1 MAWNEPGGSGKDKD
15 PWGGD
20 NRSGNQGPPD
30 LDEVVKKMQE
40 KFGSLFGG
48 GKSGK
53 SQGGSTGGGGGFSS
67 VSIGLI
73 LVVVAVIW
81 GLMGFYTVDEGKRAV
96 VLQFGKYQ
104 KTTMPGLQWIAP
116 LIQSYDM
123 VDIENV
129 RDARIGYRTETTSGR
144 RAASIEQE
152 SLMLTQDENII
163 DIHLAVQYKIKS
175 ASDYVF
181 KVVDP
186 DDTLRQA
193 TESALREIVGK
204 RDMDFVLT
212 EGRAEIAAHIR
223 ELTQNILDRYESGL
237 LVTSVNMQDAQPPEP
252 VQAAFDDAVKARE
265 DEERLKNEAEAY
277 ANDIIP
283 RARGKAARAEED
295 SLAYKEQVIAEAKGE
310 TSRFLQIL
318 GEYKKAPEVTRKRL
332 YIDAVESVM
341 MNTSK
346 IVIDVEG
353 GNNLMYLPLDKMMQG
368 AGAAAR
374 EIFNSSGMSES
385 TSPSRSSVQPP
396 SRIDTRSTGRGVR

>member
-15 PWGGD
+15 PWGGGG
-20 NRSGNQGPPD
+20 SGGDNQGPPD
-30 LDEVVKKMQE
+30 LDEVVKKMQD
-40 KFGSLFGG
+40 KFGALFGG
-48 GKSGK
+48 G
-53 SQGGSTGGGGGFSS
+53 GGSGSSKGRGGGGGVSS
-67 VSIGLI
+67 AGIGLI
-73 LVVVAVIW
+73 LVVLAAVW
-81 GLMGFYTVDEGKRAV
+81 GVMGFYTVDEGKRAV
-96 VLQFGKYQ
+96 VLQFGKYE
-104 KTTMPGLQWIAP
+104 KTTMPGLQWIP
-116 LIQSYDM
+116 PIIQSYEM

-129 RDARIGYRTETTSGR
+129 RDARIGYRSETTGSR
-144 RAASIEQE
+144 RAASIEEE
-152 SLMLTQDENII
+152 SLMLTQDENIV

-212 EGRAEIAAHIR
+212 QGRAEIAANIQ
-223 ELTQNILDRYESGL
+223 ELTQKILDRYESGL

-318 GEYKKAPEVTRKRL
+318 EEYKKAPEVTRKRL

-341 MNTSK
+341 SNTSK
-346 IVIDVEG
+346 VIVDVEG

-368 AGAAAR
+368 GSAIR
-374 EIFNSSGMSES
+374 DFVSSPRTPES
-385 TSPSRSSVQPP
+385 TSPSRSSVQQPLRD
-396 SRIDTRSTGRGVR
+396 SSRSTGRGIR

>member
-15 PWGGD
+15 PWGGG
-20 NRSGNQGPPD
+20 NGSGNQGPPD

-53 SQGGSTGGGGGFSS
+53 SKGSSGGGSGGISS
-67 VSIGLI
+67 IGIGLI
-73 LVVVAVIW
+73 LVVVAVAW

-116 LIQSYDM
+116 LIQSYEM

-129 RDARIGYRTETTSGR
+129 RDARIGYRSETAGGR
-144 RAASIEQE
+144 RAASVEQE
-152 SLMLTQDENII
+152 SLMLTQDENIV

-204 RDMDFVLT
+204 RNMDFVLT
-212 EGRAEIAAHIR
+212 EGRAEIAANIQ
-223 ELTQNILDRYESGL
+223 ELTQAILDRYESGL
-237 LVTSVNMQDAQPPEP
+237 LLTSVNMQDAQPPEP

-295 SLAYKEQVIAEAKGE
+295 SFAYKEQVIAEAKGE

-341 MNTSK
+341 SKTSK

-368 AGAAAR
+368 GAAIR

-385 TSPSRSSVQPP
+385 TSPSRSSVQQPLRED
-396 SRIDTRSTGRGVR
+396 SRSSGRGVR

>member
-15 PWGGD
+15 PWGGG
-20 NRSGNQGPPD
+20 SGGDKQGPPD
-30 LDEVVKKMQE
+30 LDEVVKKMQD
-40 KFGSLFGG
+40 KFGALFGG
-48 GKSGK
+48 GGSGGRSK
-53 SQGGSTGGGGGFSS
+53 GGGGGGVSS
-67 VSIGLI
+67 IGIGLI
-73 LVVVAVIW
+73 LVVL
-81 GLMGFYTVDEGKRAV
+81 GLVWAFSGIYTVDEGKRGV
-96 VLQFGKYQ
+96 VLQFGKYD
-104 KTTMPGLQWIAP
+104 KTTMPGLQWVP
-116 LIQSYDM
+116 RFIQSYEV

-129 RDARIGYRTETTSGR
+129 RDARIGYRSETAGGR

-212 EGRAEIAAHIR
+212 QGRAEIASNIQD
-223 ELTQNILDRYESGL
+223 LTQTILDRYETGL

-283 RARGKAARAEED
+283 RSRGKAARAEED

-310 TSRFLQIL
+310 TSRFVQIL

-332 YIDAVESVM
+332 YMDAVESVM
-341 MNTSK
+341 TNTSK

-353 GNNLMYLPLDKMMQG
+353 GNNMMFLPLDKMMQG
-368 AGAAAR
+368 GGGAGAR
-374 EIFNSSGMSES
+374 NFITSPGTLDS
-385 TSPSRSSVQPP
+385 TAPSRSSAQQPLRDS
-396 SRIDTRSTGRGVR
+396 SRTSGRGVRQ

>member
-1 MAWNEPGGSGKDKD
+1 
-15 PWGGD
+15 
-20 NRSGNQGPPD
+20 
-30 LDEVVKKMQE
+30 
-40 KFGSLFGG
+40 
-48 GKSGK
+48 
-53 SQGGSTGGGGGFSS
+53 
-67 VSIGLI
+67 
-73 LVVVAVIW
+73 
-81 GLMGFYTVDEGKRAV
+81 
-96 VLQFGKYQ
+96 
-104 KTTMPGLQWIAP
+104 
-116 LIQSYDM
+116 M

-129 RDARIGYRTETTSGR
+129 RDARIGYRSETTGSR
-144 RAASIEQE
+144 RAASIEEE
-152 SLMLTQDENII
+152 SLMLTQDENIV

-212 EGRAEIAAHIR
+212 QGRAEIAANIQ
-223 ELTQNILDRYESGL
+223 ELTQKILDRYESGL

-318 GEYKKAPEVTRKRL
+318 EEYKKAPEVTRKRL

-341 MNTSK
+341 SNTSK
-346 IVIDVEG
+346 VIVDVEG

-368 AGAAAR
+368 GSAIR
-374 EIFNSSGMSES
+374 DFVSSPRTPES
-385 TSPSRSSVQPP
+385 TSPSRSSVQQPLRD
-396 SRIDTRSTGRGVR
+396 SSRSTGRGIR

>member
-15 PWGGD
+15 PWGGGNGSD
-20 NRSGNQGPPD
+20 NQGPPD

-48 GKSGK
+48 GKGGK
-53 SQGGSTGGGGGFSS
+53 SGGRSGGGGGLSS
-67 VSIGLI
+67 VGIGLI
-73 LVVVAVIW
+73 LVVVAAAW

-96 VLQFGKYQ
+96 VMQFGKYQ

-116 LIQSYDM
+116 LIQTKEV

-129 RDARIGYRTETTSGR
+129 RDARIGYRSETAGGR
-144 RAASIEQE
+144 RAASVEAE

-193 TESALREIVGK
+193 TESALREIVGQ
-204 RDMDFVLT
+204 RNMDFVLT
-212 EGRAEIAAHIR
+212 EGRSEIAANIQD
-223 ELTQNILDRYESGL
+223 LTQKILDRYETGL

-277 ANDIIP
+277 ANDILP
-283 RARGKAARAEED
+283 RARGKAARAEQDAE
-295 SLAYKEQVIAEAKGE
+295 AYKQQVIAEAKGE

-318 GEYKKAPEVTRKRL
+318 GEYTKAPEVTRKRL

-341 MNTSK
+341 TNTSK
-346 IVIDVEG
+346 IIIDVEG

-368 AGAAAR
+368 GAAIR

-396 SRIDTRSTGRGVR
+396 LRSDTRSTGRGVR

>member
-15 PWGGD
+15 PWGGGNGSD
-20 NRSGNQGPPD
+20 NQGPPD

-53 SQGGSTGGGGGFSS
+53 SKGSSGGGGGGISS
-67 VSIGLI
+67 IGIGLI
-73 LVVVAVIW
+73 LVVVAVGW

-96 VLQFGKYQ
+96 VLQLGKYQ

-116 LIQSYDM
+116 IIQSYEM

-129 RDARIGYRTETTSGR
+129 RDARIGYRSEIAGGR

-152 SLMLTQDENII
+152 SLMLTQDENIV

-186 DDTLRQA
+186 DDTLRAA

-212 EGRAEIAAHIR
+212 EGRAEIAANIQ
-223 ELTQNILDRYESGL
+223 ELTQTILDRYETGL

-295 SLAYKEQVIAEAKGE
+295 SFAYKEQVIAEAKGE

-341 MNTSK
+341 SKTSK

-368 AGAAAR
+368 GAAIR

-385 TSPSRSSVQPP
+385 TSPSRPSKQPLRDDSRSS
-396 SRIDTRSTGRGVR
+396 GRGVR

>member
-15 PWGGD
+15 PWGGGNGSD
-20 NRSGNQGPPD
+20 NQGPPD

-48 GKSGK
+48 GKGGK
-53 SQGGSTGGGGGFSS
+53 SGGRSGGGGGLSS
-67 VSIGLI
+67 VGIGLI
-73 LVVVAVIW
+73 LVVVAVAW
-81 GLMGFYTVDEGKRAV
+81 ALMGFYTVDEGKRAV

-116 LIQSYDM
+116 LIQSYTM

-129 RDARIGYRTETTSGR
+129 RDARIGYRTETTGGR
-144 RAASIEQE
+144 RAASVEAE

-181 KVVDP
+181 RVVDP

-193 TESALREIVGK
+193 TESALREIVGQK
-204 RDMDFVLT
+204 TMDFVLT
-212 EGRAEIAAHIR
+212 EGRAEIAANIQ
-223 ELTQNILDRYESGL
+223 ELTQKILDRYETGL

-277 ANDIIP
+277 ANDILP

-318 GEYKKAPEVTRKRL
+318 SEYKKAPEVTRKRL

-341 MNTSK
+341 TNTSK
-346 IVIDVEG
+346 VIIDVES
-353 GNNLMYLPLDKMMQG
+353 GNNLMYLPLDKLMQG
-368 AGAAAR
+368 GAMAR
-374 EIFNSSGMSES
+374 EIFNSSGISES
-385 TSPSRSSVQPP
+385 TSPPRSSVQQPLRSD
-396 SRIDTRSTGRGVR
+396 SRSSGRGVR